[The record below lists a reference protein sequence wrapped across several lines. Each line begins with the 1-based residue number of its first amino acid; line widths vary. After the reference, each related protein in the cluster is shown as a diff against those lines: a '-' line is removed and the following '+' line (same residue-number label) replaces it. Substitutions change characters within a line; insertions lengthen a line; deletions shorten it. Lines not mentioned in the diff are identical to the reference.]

1 MSTFIPIIKRQGK
14 KLYKAKK
21 FKQKASTHLGWFS
34 KMYVEI
40 IKKHVRNP
48 IRQKK
53 KQELKELDTKKD
65 LLV

>member
-1 MSTFIPIIKRQGK
+1 
-14 KLYKAKK
+14 
-21 FKQKASTHLGWFS
+21 
-34 KMYVEI
+34 MYVEI